1 MQAFSAAIRCSCG
14 LANLF
19 EPPSSQGSS
28 ISIVNRRDTSCPP
41 IENPST
47 SARLRVWPCQVVATR
62 QLVVAFEAS
71 SLTPSIR
78 ANRSSTL
85 RPLTMLGSLVCAFA
99 FIFHL
104 LQPTWIVQLQSISLQ
119 RGERSLDAH
128 ALVF

>member
-47 SARLRVWPCQVVATR
+47 SPRVRVWPCQLVATR
-62 QLVVAFEAS
+62 QRVVAFETS
-71 SLTPSIR
+71 PLTPSIR
-78 ANRSSTL
+78 ANRSSTF
-85 RPLTMLGSLVCAFA
+85 RPLTVLASLVCALA
-99 FIFHL
+99 FIFPL
-104 LQPTWIVQLQSISLQ
+104 LQHEWLVQLAWSSLQ
-119 RGERSLDAH
+119 CGERSLDAH